1 VAAVLER
8 FELDSR
14 GVREILRSQ
23 EIHTMVN
30 SFAGQLSLAVRAH
43 LPADAQGT
51 PVVVRPYPTDRGAA
65 SVTVQDV
72 RAMAWQARDGI
83 LTRAA
88 GQLGA
93 EIRAWGS

>member
-1 VAAVLER
+1 MLES
-8 FELDSR
+8 FQLDRR
-14 GVREILRSQ
+14 GVREVLRSQ
-23 EIHTMVN
+23 EVRAMVD

-51 PVVVRPYPTDRGAA
+51 PVVVRPYTTDRGAA

-88 GQLGA
+88 GSMGA
-93 EIRAWGS
+93 EVRAWGS